1 MSRPVRRWPLWLI
14 ASPAAVAIWSGW
26 VGLGTLCG
34 FGVVHP
40 LPGIWDSA
48 RLNTAITLPIGVE
61 AYAAYALGAWLS
73 PGVTGAARAF
83 ARRSAIGALVLGC
96 TGQVLW
102 HLLSAGH
109 ATRAPWPVV
118 MLVACLP
125 VVTLAF
131 GAALTHLLRA
141 DPARTGAAPPG
152 LAAASEPARHPDGAQ
167 PAPAAHH
174 GAPPRADQPARDQAP
189 AAPAR
194 SPAPAR
200 RPTRTAPPLPAPGRA
215 QTGQPARRRASETA
229 ASPAALASARR
240 SYRASVA
247 AGSPLSARALAE
259 RHGISRR
266 QAANVIAE
274 PAPLTLVRSEP

>member
-40 LPGIWDSA
+40 LPGIWAAA
-48 RLNTAITLPIGVE
+48 RLNTAITLPVGVE
-61 AYAAYALGAWLS
+61 AYAAYALGAWLN

-96 TGQVLW
+96 TGQVVW
-102 HLLSAGH
+102 HLLSAAH
-109 ATRAPWPVV
+109 AARAPWPVV
-118 MLVACLP
+118 ILVACLP
-125 VVTLAF
+125 VITLAF

-141 DPARTGAAPPG
+141 DVARAETAPAI
-152 LAAASEPARHPDGAQ
+152 LAAG
-167 PAPAAHH
+167 PAPAREQD
-174 GAPPRADQPARDQAP
+174 GAPPRA

-194 SPAPAR
+194 DLAPGVPARSAAPAR
-200 RPTRTAPPLPAPGRA
+200 RPGRAATQPPAPPRA
-215 QTGQPARRRASETA
+215 RPGQPAGRRASETT
-229 ASPAALASARR
+229 ASPADLAEARR

-247 AGSPLSARALAE
+247 ARSALSARTLAD

-266 QAANVIAE
+266 QAANIIAE
-274 PAPLTLVRSEP
+274 PSPLTLVRSER